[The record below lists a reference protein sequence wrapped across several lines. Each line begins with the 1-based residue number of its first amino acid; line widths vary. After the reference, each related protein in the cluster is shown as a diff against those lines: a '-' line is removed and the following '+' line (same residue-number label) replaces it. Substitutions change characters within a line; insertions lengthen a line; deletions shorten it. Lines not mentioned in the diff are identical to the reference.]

1 MDGPKAPCQR
11 GRMRVEQHLGGQ
23 RVTIEP
29 GEYYAT
35 GGTEVISTLL
45 GSCVAACLYD
55 PVEGIIG
62 MNHFMLSNTRYSRT
76 LSNHETEAGRYGI
89 FAMELLVNAMVDK
102 GALRTRLRAKAF
114 GGASV
119 LNREAEGSNFFCV
132 GSVNSRFIREFL
144 ANESIPLDAE
154 DLGGDFGRVIHF
166 SNGSFAV
173 HRRKVG
179 PDASLKVALRDR
191 EVWQRS
197 IEQQQKAVT
206 AIDLW

>member
-1 MDGPKAPCQR
+1 
-11 GRMRVEQHLGGQ
+11 MRVERHLGGQ

-29 GEYYAT
+29 GEHYAT
-35 GGTEVISTLL
+35 RATEVISTLL

-55 PVEGIIG
+55 PIEGTIG
-62 MNHFMLSNTRYSRT
+62 MNHFMLSNARYAREMPIHAS
-76 LSNHETEAGRYGI
+76 EAGRYGI
-89 FAMELLVNAMVDK
+89 FAMEFLVNAMLAR
-102 GALRTRLRAKAF
+102 GAQRRRLRAKVF

-119 LNREAEGSNFFCV
+119 LNSENDGSNFFCV

-144 ANESIPLDAE
+144 ANESIPIEAE

-179 PDASLKVALRDR
+179 PGTSLKVAARDR
-191 EVWQRS
+191 EIWQRA
-197 IEQQQKAVT
+197 IEQQAKAVT
-206 AIDLW
+206 PIDLW